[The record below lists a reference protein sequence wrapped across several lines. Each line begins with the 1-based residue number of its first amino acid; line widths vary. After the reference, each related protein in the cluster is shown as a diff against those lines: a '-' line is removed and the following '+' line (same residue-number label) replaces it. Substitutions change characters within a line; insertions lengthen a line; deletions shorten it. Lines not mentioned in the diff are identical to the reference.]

1 MRTMDKEAGTFI
13 WKALLLFWRLKRV
26 LLVHFTSENFMDLS
40 TWDFDP
46 HLLDQASLSKHV
58 AYESVDR
65 FVTHTWTCQN
75 VSLSV
80 SRAYCHKNIKLLPPP
95 HVCHFSSSL
104 YGWKW
109 EMTRLVGV
117 FNKIAAPGAP
127 GLTCRT
133 AWKCAHPPPDV
144 GTLDLQII
152 HGMQVL
158 FRSSRVLKGGSW
170 DNHC

>member
-1 MRTMDKEAGTFI
+1 MRTVDKEAGTLI
-13 WKALLLFWRLKRV
+13 WKPLLLSWRSERDLF
-26 LLVHFTSENFMDLS
+26 VHFTLENFMDLS

-58 AYESVDR
+58 ASESVDR

-95 HVCHFSSSL
+95 HVCHYSSYL

-117 FNKIAAPGAP
+117 FNKIAP
-127 GLTCRT
+127 
-133 AWKCAHPPPDV
+133 
-144 GTLDLQII
+144 
-152 HGMQVL
+152 
-158 FRSSRVLKGGSW
+158 RVLLEGLPGSVLTHHLMW
-170 DNHC
+170 ALWICG